1 MQSSGL
7 GVTKEREEV
16 VVRNP
21 ESAKTETVPQKDL
34 PFGYRGD
41 SPVPKCV
48 SSILAWHWGSAVQW
62 EGILGAPSG

>member
-7 GVTKEREEV
+7 GVTGGREEV

-21 ESAKTETVPQKDL
+21 ESAKTGTLPQKDL

-48 SSILAWHWGSAVQW
+48 SSILAQH
-62 EGILGAPSG
+62 